1 LLKRIHPIIKYHD
14 FYIGVFIKED
24 QSNFIKGYSLMPDV
38 IFKKATYDYERLKP
52 IIFEMMDAISNGLI
66 QKQRRV
72 LIKPNLLSP
81 AKPEKAILT
90 HPLVVKAVAEFVIS
104 KGGHLQICDS
114 PAMGSFDRVLKEGGF
129 KTAFKDLDVEFQ
141 PFSETVQKDIGE
153 PFGRIDIAREAV
165 EADVVINL
173 AKLKTHTQMLLTLG
187 VKNFFGCIVGLKKP
201 EWHMRSGVNR
211 KMFARLLVQICQAV
225 KPSIT
230 LVDGILAMEGQGPG
244 KSGKPR
250 NLGVLIG
257 SSDAP
262 SADWAICRMLGI
274 DPDFLPT
281 LKAARELDLLNESIR
296 MTGDVIRVD
305 HFELPVLGPLTFG
318 PRLFRKLMRKH
329 LVQRPVVDQ
338 NHCQLCGEC
347 WQYCPA
353 EAITP
358 YEKIIGFDYERC
370 IRCYCCVEICP
381 HGALEATETLP
392 GKVIRRISRLNT

>member
-1 LLKRIHPIIKYHD
+1 M
-14 FYIGVFIKED
+14 
-24 QSNFIKGYSLMPDV
+24 SDV
-38 IFKKATYDYERLKP
+38 IIRKATYDYENLKP
-52 IIFEMMDAISNGLI
+52 IIFEVLDAISNGLI

-90 HPLVVKAVAEFVIS
+90 HPLVVKAVAEYVLS
-104 KGGHLQICDS
+104 KGGHPQISDS

-129 KTAFKDLDVEFQ
+129 KNAFKDLNVEFR
-141 PFSETVQKDIGE
+141 PFLETIQKDIGE
-153 PFGRIDIAREAV
+153 PFGHIEIAGEAV

-187 VKNFFGCIVGLKKP
+187 VKNLFGCIIGLKKP

-250 NLGVLIG
+250 YLGVLVG

-262 SADWAICRMLGI
+262 AADWAICQMLGI
-274 DPDFLPT
+274 DPDSLPT

-296 MTGDVIRVD
+296 ITGDAIRVD
-305 HFELPVLGPLTFG
+305 DFELPVLGPLTFG
-318 PRLFRKLMRKH
+318 PRLFRKFMRKH
-329 LVQRPVVDQ
+329 LVQRPAVDK

-353 EAITP
+353 DAITP
-358 YEKIIGFDYERC
+358 YERIIGFDYDRC

-381 HGALEATETLP
+381 HGALEAMETLP
-392 GKVIRRISRLNT
+392 GKVIRRISRLKT